1 MAFSKIVG
9 LEVTPLMPSSAI
21 SCASLP
27 VSSSSRLMLS
37 SQIDWPSARMASSG
51 LPMRMAPWSR
61 VGLHRTHQRS
71 GRKP

>member
-9 LEVTPLMPSSAI
+9 LEVTPPMPSSAI
-21 SCASLP
+21 RRASVP

-51 LPMRMAPWSR
+51 LPMRWLSLVEGR
-61 VGLHRTHQRS
+61 LHRTHHCGTRTS
-71 GRKP
+71 